1 MLRKLIKYEILA
13 DYKKYGIMGI
23 SIIALA
29 ILALISEK
37 TAPPNAGEYPNFI
50 SSVFAMSSV
59 FIIFAASI
67 LLIVLSTI
75 RFYKS
80 FLKDEGYLMHTL
92 PVHTWQLIA
101 SKLIAAYIWF
111 LFLLIISAV
120 YVTILN
126 GNITWIKDFS
136 EGFIDGFPEEN
147 DYLSQ
152 LIISSLLISVLLT
165 PFNYLAHI
173 YFSFALGNLFSKNKL
188 AMSVVMFLAINFAE
202 RVISSLL
209 MTAYLVSIN
218 VDMTL
223 TAITNSNT
231 LLSIV
236 LSVIYL
242 IAAERIFAK
251 KLNLE

>member
-1 MLRKLIKYEILA
+1 MLRKLIKYEFLA
-13 DYKKYGIMGI
+13 DYKKYGVMGI
-23 SIIALA
+23 AIVAMA
-29 ILALISEK
+29 ILVVISEK
-37 TAPPNAGEYPNFI
+37 IAPTDVKVYTSFFLV
-50 SSVFAMSSV
+50 VFSMSSV

-101 SKLIAAYIWF
+101 SKLITAYIWF

-120 YVTILN
+120 YVTIIH
-126 GNITWIKDFS
+126 GNITWLTDFYKDL
-136 EGFIDGFPEEN
+136 IDAGEN
-147 DYLSQ
+147 DNLSP
-152 LIISSLLISVLLT
+152 LLISSYISFLLA
-165 PFNYLAHI
+165 PFSYLAHI

-188 AMSVVMFLAINFAE
+188 AMSVVMFLVINFAE
-202 RVISSLL
+202 RIITTILL
-209 MTAYLVSIN
+209 TAYLVSIKY
-218 VDMTL
+218 DYDITL
-223 TAITNSNT
+223 PTSSYINT